1 MLPDFTNPADWLPWA
16 FASLMGLS
24 ILIYVI
30 LDGFDLGV
38 GILFPLAE
46 PEERDRMIGSIGP
59 FWDAN
64 ETWLVLAVGLLL
76 VAFPVAHGMI
86 LSTLYLPVFIML
98 VGLIL
103 RGVAFEF
110 RAKARDQHK
119 RLWNRLFFVG
129 SLGTALAQGWMLGM
143 YVMGLETTLATYAF
157 AALTAVFLAVG
168 YSFIGSTWLIHKT
181 EGALQLKAV
190 QWGRESLWGVVLGIG
205 AVSLATPFVSARIFE
220 KWFTYPE
227 VLYLAP
233 LPVLAG
239 ALVVALWVMLRRM
252 PYAEDRRSWLP
263 FAVASTLF
271 ALAYLGMAYSFYPY
285 VVPERLTIYE
295 ARSGARKPADH
306 PDRRLLRG
314 AGDPRVFGAGL
325 CHIPRQGDGVALR
338 LRSRL
343 RIWRKMKDPMHVL
356 LLHLSENTHATLPP
370 CGRPVVRN
378 PPPPPAG
385 SGPSSGRATPAARRG
400 WRCSTDR
407 RPAPSGP
414 AVSCRWETS
423 RGRSRA
429 RKSRAPRGSRC
440 AATGP
445 PAPGR
450 PCACCASAAHRDGC
464 APRSSPSP

>member
-46 PEERDRMIGSIGP
+46 PAEQDRMIGSIGP

-76 VAFPVAHGMI
+76 VAFPQAHGMI

-110 RAKARDQHK
+110 RAKARDHHK
-119 RLWNRLFFVG
+119 RLWNRLFFAG
-129 SLGTALAQGWMLGM
+129 SLMTALAQGFMLGL
-143 YVMGLETTLATYAF
+143 YIMGLEATPATYAF
-157 AALTAVFLAVG
+157 ATLTAVFLVVG

-205 AVSLATPFVSARIFE
+205 AVSLATPFVSPRIFE
-220 KWFTYPE
+220 KWFTFPE

-233 LPVLAG
+233 LPVLSG

-295 ARSGARKPADH
+295 AAAAPESLLIILIGACFVVPVILGYSVLAYVIF
-306 PDRRLLRG
+306 RG
-314 AGDPRVFGAGL
+314 KAT
-325 CHIPRQGDGVALR
+325 ALR
-338 LRSRL
+338 Y
-343 RIWRKMKDPMHVL
+343 D
-356 LLHLSENTHATLPP
+356 
-370 CGRPVVRN
+370 
-378 PPPPPAG
+378 
-385 SGPSSGRATPAARRG
+385 
-400 WRCSTDR
+400 
-407 RPAPSGP
+407 
-414 AVSCRWETS
+414 
-423 RGRSRA
+423 
-429 RKSRAPRGSRC
+429 
-440 AATGP
+440 
-445 PAPGR
+445 
-450 PCACCASAAHRDGC
+450 
-464 APRSSPSP
+464 